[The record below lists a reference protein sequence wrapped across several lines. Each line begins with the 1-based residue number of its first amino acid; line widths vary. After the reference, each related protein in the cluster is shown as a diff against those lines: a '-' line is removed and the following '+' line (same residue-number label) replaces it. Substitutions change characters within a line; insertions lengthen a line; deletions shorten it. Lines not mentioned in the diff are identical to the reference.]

1 MATRRTGKKSE
12 TAEGA
17 EHNQPGTGRIEA
29 FSDGV
34 IAIIITIM
42 VLNLKLPDGAAE
54 AGLWKG
60 ILIPLAPNLI
70 SYALSFLVV
79 GVLWV
84 NHHQLMPT
92 APIATRPLMWWNN
105 NLLFWMSLVPLVT
118 SFLGQHP
125 FAPLAVAL
133 YGAVMAASVLALLLL
148 RLHIQ
153 AVTKSRAVVEAHHA
167 RVLRKNIIGA
177 ALYAASV
184 PLAFVSVYIAMAIF
198 LIVPAMFFLPEA
210 LPGKLPEE
218 LEEVD

>member
-1 MATRRTGKKSE
+1 MAARRVGRKSE

-42 VLNLKLPDGAAE
+42 VLNLKLPETAAE
-54 AGLWKG
+54 RGLWDG
-60 ILIPLAPNLI
+60 ILLPLAPNLI
-70 SYALSFLVV
+70 SYAMSFLVV
-79 GVLWV
+79 GVMWV

-92 APIATRPLMWWNN
+92 APVATRPLMWWNN
-105 NLLFWMSLVPLVT
+105 NLLFWMSLVPVVT

-125 FAPLAVAL
+125 FLPLAVAL
-133 YGAVMAASVLALLLL
+133 YGAVLAASVLALLLL

-153 AVTKSRAVVEAHHA
+153 SVTKSGVKVDAHHA
-167 RVLRKNIIGA
+167 RVMRKTMLGVA
-177 ALYAASV
+177 MYVASV
-184 PLAFVSVYIAMAIF
+184 PLAFVSVYISMGIF
-198 LIVPAMFFLPEA
+198 AIVPAMFFVPEA

-218 LEEVD
+218 LEE

>member
-1 MATRRTGKKSE
+1 MAAKRLTGRKSE

-17 EHNQPGTGRIEA
+17 ERNQPGTGRIEA

-42 VLNLKLPDGAAE
+42 VLNLKLPDGAAD
-54 AGLWKG
+54 AGLWNG
-60 ILIPLAPNLI
+60 ILVPLGPNLL
-70 SYALSFLVV
+70 SYADSFLVV

-118 SFLGQHP
+118 NFLGQYP
-125 FAPLAVAL
+125 FKPLAVAL
-133 YGAVMAASVLALLLL
+133 YGAILAACVLALLLL

-153 AVTKSRAVVEAHHA
+153 NVTKTHAVVEAHHA
-167 RVLRKNIIGA
+167 RALQKNVIGV

-184 PLAFVSVYIAMAIF
+184 PLAYLSVYISMLIF
-198 LIVPAMFFLPEA
+198 TVVPAMFFLPEA
-210 LPGKLPEE
+210 LPQ
-218 LEEVD
+218 